1 MLIPKVNST
10 SNSTVEFTL
19 GINVNYFY
27 GKHIYNVET
36 YF

>member
-10 SNSTVEFTL
+10 VEFEVEFTL